1 MKTLDNTVVVV
12 TGGATGIG
20 RALAIEAAAR
30 GAMVVIGDI
39 QDAQSTVEA
48 IVSAGGRAQWR
59 SCDMTVYSDVAGLAA
74 YAVEQFGGVN
84 VLCNNAGWGVP
95 GALHATDPAVARQ
108 VLDLNVLG
116 LFHGIHAFTP
126 HLQSAA
132 SAGRPAFIMNT
143 GSEHSLGVPPH
154 VAQMSVYTASKFA
167 ALGLTETAS
176 RDLAPLGIKV
186 SLLAPGWVRTERV
199 SALMGASA
207 EAAAR
212 IEPYAQDPADV
223 AAKAFDGLAAGHLI
237 IATNPASREF
247 AMAHARQLM
256 AEIQRLPLLAQHSEN
271 EHAPAASAGRCPF
284 MHGNF
289 GT

>member
-1 MKTLDNTVVVV
+1 MKTLDNAVVVV

-30 GAMVVIGDI
+30 GAAVLIGDV
-39 QDAQSTVEA
+39 QDAQSTVDA
-48 IVSAGGRAQWR
+48 ITAAGGRAEWCP
-59 SCDMTVYSDVAGLAA
+59 CDMTVYPDVAALAT
-74 YAVEQFGGVN
+74 YAVERFGGVN
-84 VLCNNAGWGVP
+84 VLCNNAGRGVP

-126 HLQSAA
+126 HLQAA
-132 SAGRPAFIMNT
+132 AAAGRPAFILNT

-154 VAQMSVYTASKFA
+154 VGPMSVYTASKFA
-167 ALGLTETAS
+167 ALGLTETAA

-186 SLLAPGWVRTERV
+186 SLLTPGWVRTERV
-199 SALMGASA
+199 AALIGASA

-212 IEPYAQDPADV
+212 IEPYAQTSAEV

-256 AEIQRLPLLAQHSEN
+256 AEVQRLPLLAGHA
-271 EHAPAASAGRCPF
+271 EHEHTPSAGGGRCPF
-284 MHGNF
+284 MHGNP
-289 GT
+289 

>member
-1 MKTLDNTVVVV
+1 MKTLDNAVVVV

-30 GAMVVIGDI
+30 GAAVLIGDV
-39 QDAQSTVEA
+39 QDAQPTVDA
-48 IVSAGGRAQWR
+48 ITTAGGRADWR
-59 SCDMTVYSDVAGLAA
+59 PCDMTVYTDVAALAA
-74 YAVEQFGGVN
+74 HAIERFGGVN
-84 VLCNNAGWGVP
+84 VLCNNAGRGVP

-126 HLQSAA
+126 HLHASAA
-132 SAGRPAFIMNT
+132 AGRPAFILNT

-154 VAQMSVYTASKFA
+154 VGPMSVYTASKFA
-167 ALGLTETAS
+167 ALGLTETAA

-186 SLLAPGWVRTERV
+186 SLLTPGWVRTERV
-199 SALMGASA
+199 AALIGASA

-212 IEPYAQDPADV
+212 IEPYAQGSTEV
-223 AAKAFDGLAAGHLI
+223 AVKAFDGLAAGHLI
-237 IATNPASREF
+237 IATNPASRDF

-256 AEIQRLPLLAQHSEN
+256 AEIQRLPLLAGHP
-271 EHAPAASAGRCPF
+271 EHEHTPPAGAGRCPF
-284 MHGNF
+284 MHLNP
-289 GT
+289 

>member
-1 MKTLDNTVVVV
+1 MKTLDNAVVVV

-20 RALAIEAAAR
+20 RALAIQAAAR
-30 GAMVVIGDI
+30 GAIVVIGDV
-39 QDAQSTVEA
+39 QDAQSTVAA
-48 IVSAGGRAQWR
+48 IAAAGGRAEWR
-59 SCDMTVYSDVAGLAA
+59 HCDMTVYPDAAGLAA
-74 YAVEQFGGVN
+74 YAADRFGGIN
-84 VLCNNAGWGVP
+84 ILCNNAGRGVP
-95 GALHATDPAVARQ
+95 GALQATDPGAARQ
-108 VLDLNVLG
+108 VIELNVLG

-126 HLQSAA
+126 HLQAAA
-132 SAGRPAFIMNT
+132 SAGRPAFILNT

-154 VAQMSVYTASKFA
+154 VSPMSVYTASKFA
-167 ALGLTETAS
+167 ALGLTETAA

-199 SALMGASA
+199 STMISASA

-212 IEPYAQDPADV
+212 IEPYAQEPADV

-256 AEIQRLPLLAQHSEN
+256 AEIQRLPLLTAPSEN
-271 EHAPAASAGRCPF
+271 LHAPSGGGRCPF
-284 MHGNF
+284 MHGNH
-289 GT
+289 